1 MFDNIPDEYFR
12 ERRQDVD
19 YVADR
24 IVRNLMGQVVDDDI
38 EVPEGSI
45 VIAHDLSPGDTAVMV
60 RSGRV
65 AGFVTDVGGQTSH
78 TAIVARAR
86 ETPAVVGAG
95 RASEQIS
102 PGDLIALDGTRGL
115 ILVNPTEEQLA
126 LFRETMRRH
135 LASEQAALKTRDEP
149 ARSVDGCVVKMYGN
163 MEFLEE
169 IESLMAHGAEGIGL
183 YRTEFLI
190 LGRDT
195 PPTEE
200 EQYRLYRQALEQ
212 MKGAPV
218 TIRTLDIG
226 GDKVPGARRTEREA
240 NPALGL
246 RGIRFLL
253 HNRELFRMQLRA
265 LLRASAHGNL
275 RLMFPLISGMSEL
288 REARSELE
296 HCRSELGR
304 AGVPMG
310 GRFPVGI
317 MVETPSAAVIADRLA
332 LEADFFSVGTNDLIQ
347 YNLAIDRQN
356 REVAYLYRPLHLS
369 VLRLL
374 QTIVNAARASGIPVA
389 MCGEMAGEPAYSL
402 MLLALGFDELSMTA
416 GQIPIVK
423 NILRRSSRVE
433 AVQILEQAMSFS
445 TAEEIERFVRGEM
458 ENRFRDVES

>member
-1 MFDNIPDEYFR
+1 MSTQATPTLSLKGIGASPGIAVGHAFLLDRKRMRTPKLRLSEDEVEGELMRLKTALELSEHQLEDLKEKVGHDGHDHELIIEAHRLMLHDPMLVDEVRKLISRDRINAEWAVRRVSRKIKHMFDNIPDEYFR

-45 VIAHDLSPGDTAVMV
+45 VIAHDLTPGDTAIMV
-60 RSGRV
+60 QSGRV

-149 ARSVDGCVVKMYGN
+149 ARSVDGYVVKMYGN

-169 IESLMAHGAEGIGL
+169 IESLVAHGAEGIGL

-200 EQYRLYRQALEQ
+200 EQYRCYRQTLEQ
-212 MKGAPV
+212 M
-218 TIRTLDIG
+218 
-226 GDKVPGARRTEREA
+226 
-240 NPALGL
+240 
-246 RGIRFLL
+246 
-253 HNRELFRMQLRA
+253 
-265 LLRASAHGNL
+265 
-275 RLMFPLISGMSEL
+275 
-288 REARSELE
+288 
-296 HCRSELGR
+296 
-304 AGVPMG
+304 
-310 GRFPVGI
+310 
-317 MVETPSAAVIADRLA
+317 
-332 LEADFFSVGTNDLIQ
+332 
-347 YNLAIDRQN
+347 
-356 REVAYLYRPLHLS
+356 
-369 VLRLL
+369 
-374 QTIVNAARASGIPVA
+374 
-389 MCGEMAGEPAYSL
+389 
-402 MLLALGFDELSMTA
+402 
-416 GQIPIVK
+416 
-423 NILRRSSRVE
+423 
-433 AVQILEQAMSFS
+433 
-445 TAEEIERFVRGEM
+445 
-458 ENRFRDVES
+458 